1 MKRKKRS
8 QALPAETHTY
18 DNKSKLFVKNSF
30 TMTFD
35 GQTEQGQSY
44 SGPSIHHQELSCQN
58 KLAVCQEFTRP
69 AGTGQRPNVGSQP
82 ACSDLIGTE
91 KNENKSD
98 NERV

>member
-1 MKRKKRS
+1 MK
-8 QALPAETHTY
+8 QALPTETHTY
-18 DNKSKLFVKNSF
+18 DNKSKLFVKNVVSF

-44 SGPSIHHQELSCQN
+44 SAPGIHHQELSCQN
-58 KLAVCQEFTRP
+58 KLAVCQEFTCP
-69 AGTGQRPNVGSQP
+69 AGTGRRPNAGSQP

-98 NERV
+98 NEKV

>member
-18 DNKSKLFVKNSF
+18 DNKSKLFVKNVVSF
-30 TMTFD
+30 TMTF
-35 GQTEQGQSY
+35 EQGQSY
-44 SGPSIHHQELSCQN
+44 SGPGIHHQELSCQN
-58 KLAVCQEFTRP
+58 KLSVCQEFTHP

-98 NERV
+98 NESV